1 MGLFQLKT
9 HKDPSRPGTSDLPQ
23 TGPRARLREVIDSQ
37 SASQTPLTMLFQ
49 PVIRVLSGMLAK
61 ASDEQ
66 VVTAMREIRKVV
78 DYVETGSNQA
88 E

>member
-1 MGLFQLKT
+1 
-9 HKDPSRPGTSDLPQ
+9 
-23 TGPRARLREVIDSQ
+23 
-37 SASQTPLTMLFQ
+37 LTMLFQ